1 LAIVTPAKHWIH
13 HSRRPAEH
21 DTNLGAVFSG
31 WDRLFGSYC
40 MSVAQHE
47 IQFGLD
53 EYPTP
58 EDVTLMRFYRMPF
71 DKACRAMEQGTSL
84 TTSPVVRTNVKT

>member
-1 LAIVTPAKHWIH
+1 
-13 HSRRPAEH
+13 
-21 DTNLGAVFSG
+21 
-31 WDRLFGSYC
+31 
-40 MSVAQHE
+40 
-47 IQFGLD
+47 LD

-71 DKACRAMEQGTSL
+71 DKACRGMEQDTSL